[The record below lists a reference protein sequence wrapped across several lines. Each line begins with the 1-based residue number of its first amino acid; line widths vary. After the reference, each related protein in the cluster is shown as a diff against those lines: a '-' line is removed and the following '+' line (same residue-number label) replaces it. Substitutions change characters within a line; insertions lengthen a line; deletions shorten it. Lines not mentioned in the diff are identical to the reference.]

1 MVILIFAGGQLFLPS
16 KISYKVVERELER
29 TAIPGRTCTQAP
41 MEAVSATAE
50 ALMQQGQD
58 EPAMGRLQRVVCGI
72 TSWF

>member
-50 ALMQQGQD
+50 ALMQQG
-58 EPAMGRLQRVVCGI
+58 
-72 TSWF
+72 